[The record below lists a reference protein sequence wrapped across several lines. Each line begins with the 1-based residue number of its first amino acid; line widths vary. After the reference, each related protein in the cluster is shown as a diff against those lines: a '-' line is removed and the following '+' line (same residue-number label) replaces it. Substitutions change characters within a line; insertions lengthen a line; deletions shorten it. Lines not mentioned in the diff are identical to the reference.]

1 MENNTLFEID
11 GFDELNVK
19 LKKLPDRV
27 KRLEILKIQRRA
39 MRPAVEAY
47 RRELPQSD
55 SGSTRYVKKGKSKT
69 QGISHVAGNL
79 KKSVRVKTVPA
90 KYTDGNP
97 HLQVLPDKTGK
108 YDGYYKFMVVK
119 KGFTGSGRGSRIGH
133 NTVVPVARDKA
144 YEATKG
150 RILDDAAEKIKKYIQ
165 KRIDTL

>member
-1 MENNTLFEID
+1 MENNTFFEID
-11 GFDELNVK
+11 GFDELNEK

-55 SGSTRYVKKGKSKT
+55 SGSSRYVDRNR
-69 QGISHVAGNL
+69 IRHVAGTL
-79 KKSVRVKTVPA
+79 KKSVRVRTVPA

-97 HLQVLPDKTGK
+97 QVQVLPDKTGK

-133 NTVVPVARDKA
+133 NTVVPEARDKA

-150 RILDDAAEKIKKYIQ
+150 RILDDAAEKIKKHIQ